1 MAPTFDGG
9 PQSRSVLLAVRIAW
23 FALPLTAGPALA
35 HGLRDASTPVQV
47 VASAL
52 AWLAWGGVGVAVLVP
67 RTVSLTAL
75 RIGAPAALATSIW
88 AAVRSGDGGV
98 AEIVAIGWTALLAA
112 VVLFVPVVTD
122 LFVDGSSYGPER
134 RMALRTPAP
143 LFLGPVEL
151 AWVVVVA
158 GLAAGP
164 LLLAAHS
171 WVLGVIAL
179 AAGAVLVRPAARS
192 LHQLSRRWVVFVRV
206 GFVLHDPRQPRRP
219 GALPEAGRALAG
231 TSSRGRRGRRHRRDR
246 SSPRARARAPVTDEG
261 DDGLGPTTESEPH
274 HRHRP
279 RAVHA
284 DSARRIP
291 QRGARARDRLTASP
305 PPTTSSPS

>member
-1 MAPTFDGG
+1 MAG
-9 PQSRSVLLAVRIAW
+9 
-23 FALPLTAGPALA
+23 
-35 HGLRDASTPVQV
+35 
-47 VASAL
+47 
-52 AWLAWGGVGVAVLVP
+52 WGGVGSPVLVP

-88 AAVRSGDGGV
+88 AAVRSGDGGA

-122 LFVDGSSYGPER
+122 LFVNGSSYGPER

-192 LHQLSRRWVVFVRV
+192 LHQLSRRWVVFV
-206 GFVLHDPRQPRRP
+206 PRRLRAARP
-219 GALPEAGRALAG
+219 VSLADPVLFLKQDVRSWDQLPRTPRA
-231 TSSRGRRGRRHRRDR
+231 RHRRDR
-246 SSPRARARAPVTDEG
+246 SGPRARARAPLTDEG
-261 DDGLGPTTESEPH
+261 DDGLVQRRNQSRTIDTDRVLFTPT
-274 HRHRP
+274 RP
-279 RAVHA
+279 GAFL
-284 DSARRIP
+284 DEARE
-291 QRGARARDRLTASP
+291 ARDRLTASP

>member
-1 MAPTFDGG
+1 M
-9 PQSRSVLLAVRIAW
+9 LLAVRIAW

-179 AAGAVLVRPAARS
+179 AAGAVVVRPAARS

-206 GFVLHDPRQPRRP
+206 GFVLHDPVTLADPVLFRKQDVRSLGPAPADAEGDSTDVTGRALGLALELRLRTKATMALVQRRNQSRTIDTDRVLFTPARP
-219 GALPEAGRALAG
+219 GAFLNEARE
-231 TSSRGRRGRRHRRDR
+231 RGIG
-246 SSPRARARAPVTDEG
+246 
-261 DDGLGPTTESEPH
+261 
-274 HRHRP
+274 
-279 RAVHA
+279 
-284 DSARRIP
+284 
-291 QRGARARDRLTASP
+291 
-305 PPTTSSPS
+305 